1 MAVPNQILQTVQTYN
16 MSNLAFLLNY
26 GCFVST
32 SNKKFKD
39 FDKLTANR
47 GDTVTFEL
55 PPRMIANDGLVAT
68 NQAANQRLQSLTVDK
83 SSNVAY
89 AFTSQQFIFNARDY
103 MERWGKAAVSEI
115 ANKVESDV
123 ARLAET
129 NTYRFFGDGLTQISS
144 YGQLANMLAQYR
156 TYGSAKERIRV
167 YLSDLAVPQIV
178 NSGLNQFV
186 MKRNEK
192 EAMSWEV
199 GSFNNADFYQTNLLP
214 IHVAGTTGEQ
224 AQTLTVVSTNDPT
237 GNNITQ
243 ITLSGATPNDPDAI
257 KLNDSLQFNDSV
269 VGQPDLRYLTF
280 VGHIVS
286 GARVQVRATADAA
299 ADGAGNVIVNITPA
313 LSVTAG
319 NNLQNINNNIVAGM
333 QMAGLPSHRCGLI
346 VGGDALYLGMPQ
358 LPNQEPFPSANQM
371 DSDTGCSLRMT
382 HGAVLGQNEI
392 RNIHDIIWGST
403 LPDEY
408 AMKIAF
414 PL

>member
-1 MAVPNQILQTVQTYN
+1 MAVPNQTLQQVVTYN
-16 MSNLAFLLNY
+16 MANLAFLLNY
-26 GCFVST
+26 GCFVNT

-39 FDKLTANR
+39 FDKITANR
-47 GDTVTFEL
+47 GDTVSFDL
-55 PPRMIANDGLVAT
+55 PPRMYANDGLVAV
-68 NQAANQRLQSLTVDK
+68 NQPANQRVQSLTVDK
-83 SSNVAY
+83 AAHVAY
-89 AFTSQQFIFNARDY
+89 AFTSQQFIFNTRDY
-103 MERWGKAAVSEI
+103 MERYGKAAISEI

-123 ARLAET
+123 ALLAET

-156 TYGSAKERIRV
+156 TYGSAKDRIRV

-186 MKRNEK
+186 LNRNEK

-214 IHVAGTTGEQ
+214 IHVAGTAGEQ

-237 GNNITQ
+237 GDNITQ

-269 VGQPDLRYLTF
+269 AGQPDMRYLTF
-280 VGHIVS
+280 VGHSVS

-299 ADGAGNVIVNITPA
+299 ADGAGNVTVDITPA

-319 NNLQNINNNIVAGM
+319 NSEQNINNNVVAGM
-333 QMAGLPSHRCGLI
+333 QMSVLPSHRCGLI
-346 VGGDALYLGMPQ
+346 VGGDALFLGMPQ
-358 LPNQEPFPSANQM
+358 LPNQDPFPSANQM
-371 DSDTGCSLRMT
+371 DADTGCSLRMT

-392 RNIHDIIWGST
+392 RNIHDVIWGKT